1 MATYF
6 GMPYFGMPYYGNLL
20 WHDKIWQLIL
30 ARKMAT
36 YFGMPNYGNLFW
48 HAKLWQLI
56 CQENGNLFWHAIL
69 WQLILACQI
78 MAAYF
83 GMKNVLTE
91 WQEKL
96 HFLKYAKFQ
105 NRVRVL

>member
-6 GMPYFGMPYYGNLL
+6 GMTKYGNLF
-20 WHDKIWQLIL
+20 WQEKWQLIL
-30 ARKMAT
+30 ACQIMAT
-36 YFGMPNYGNLFW
+36 YFGMPNYGNLFVKKM
-48 HAKLWQLI
+48 ATYFGMP
-56 CQENGNLFWHAIL
+56 NYGSLFWHE
-69 WQLILACQI
+69 
-78 MAAYF
+78 
-83 GMKNVLTE
+83 NVLTE

>member
-1 MATYF
+1 MATYCS
-6 GMPYFGMPYYGNLL
+6 MTKYGNLF
-20 WHDKIWQLIL
+20 WQEKWQLIL
-30 ARKMAT
+30 AYQIMAT
-36 YFGMPNYGNLFW
+36 YLSR
-48 HAKLWQLI
+48 K
-56 CQENGNLFWHAIL
+56 